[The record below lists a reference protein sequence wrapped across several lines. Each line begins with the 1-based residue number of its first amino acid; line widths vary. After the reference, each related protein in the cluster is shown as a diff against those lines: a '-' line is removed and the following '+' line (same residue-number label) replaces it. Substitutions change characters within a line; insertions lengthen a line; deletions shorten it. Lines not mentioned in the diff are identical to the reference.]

1 MDGQSLNTTVEKFVL
16 LGLSPSRH
24 IQLFLFT
31 IFLLVY
37 TTTWLGNLTIITTV
51 TTDHRLHTPMYFL
64 LSNLAMIDVSFS
76 SVTVP
81 ELLHDLLNE
90 NKTISFNGCITQ
102 MFFFHLCGGTMVFF
116 LTVMAFDRWVAIY
129 RPLRYLIIMNRNV
142 CIGLVAGA
150 WLGGF
155 VHSIVQVALMIRLPF
170 CGPNILDNFYCDIPQ
185 VVKLACMD
193 TFVVELLMVSN
204 SGMLTSLAFLIL
216 LVSYTVILVML
227 RNRVVEGRQK
237 AYSTCAAQIT
247 VVSLI
252 FGPCIFI
259 YARPF
264 QKFAADKAVSVLY
277 TVFTP
282 MLNPMIYTLRNSEM
296 KGAIRRLMCSLVC
309 KVLDLGL

>member
-31 IFLLVY
+31 IFLLAY
-37 TTTWLGNLTIITTV
+37 TTTWLANLTIIITV

-64 LSNLAMIDVSFS
+64 LANLAMIDVSYS

-81 ELLHDLLNE
+81 KLLYDLLNE
-90 NKTISFNGCITQ
+90 NKTISFNGCMTQ
-102 MFFFHLCGGTMVFF
+102 MLFFHLCGGTMVFF
-116 LTVMAFDRWVAIY
+116 LIVMAFDRWVAIY

-142 CIGLVAGA
+142 CVGLVAGA

-155 VHSIVQVALMIRLPF
+155 AHSIVQVALMIRLPF
-170 CGPNILDNFYCDIPQ
+170 CGPKILDNFYCDVPQ
-185 VVKLACMD
+185 VVKLACTD
-193 TFVVELLMVSN
+193 TFVVELLMISN
-204 SGMLTSLAFLIL
+204 SGMLTSLSFLVL
-216 LVSYTVILVML
+216 LVSYMVILVML
-227 RNRVVEGRQK
+227 RNRVGEGRQK
-237 AYSTCAAQIT
+237 AYSTCAVQMT

-252 FGPCIFI
+252 FGPYIFI

-264 QKFAADKAVSVLY
+264 RKFAADKAVSVLY

-282 MLNPMIYTLRNSEM
+282 MLNPMIYTLRNKEM
-296 KGAIRRLMCSLVC
+296 KGVIRRLVVRMN
-309 KVLDLGL
+309 